1 MDENSSLGIL
11 FVPILLVSDGYQRLI
26 APRPEENF
34 FHAIHFSSLF
44 YDEDYS
50 IIFCGRDGEAK
61 ADSGGRWMKKNWDI
75 ARKCEK
81 FSIEALSLSLSVKNV
96 ENFSTFH

>member
-1 MDENSSLGIL
+1 MEEYSSLRIL
-11 FVPILLVSDGYQRLI
+11 FVPILVSDGYHRLI
-26 APRPEENF
+26 ALRPEEKNV
-34 FHAIHFSSLF
+34 HAIRFSSLF

-50 IIFCGRDGEAK
+50 IILRGRDGEAK

-81 FSIEALSLSLSVKNV
+81 FAMEALSLSPLCVKNV